1 MNLMAVIHDYVLI
14 AISFGYLV
22 LVARFAAI
30 HRKLPAAHWI
40 LGAIA
45 IWPLA
50 IVDEWLKSIQGGM
63 QLAWFSG
70 LFDFVPVLVMAF
82 CKRAMMPLLIKNPPN
97 RKVVF
102 WWPVIVVMICQLA
115 YMFAPIESKAQW
127 MVRSPVGDPL
137 MHWDVYV
144 VSFVTAFCVLWYG
157 IQMTEQVQT
166 YHHNLSEQVVD
177 VHLYKV
183 KGLAGITGMTVGIG
197 FACILVVMAAAFGFV
212 PLDGWQTLNHLLL
225 AVMMLVVIIAMVRV
239 RKTSPSP
246 LDYDRLEDRNASQ
259 AAMRDALGRAEQ
271 IMLSRKAYKVIGLKI
286 SDFARVAEV
295 EPTTLAIAMH
305 VLTKRNFRA
314 FVYHYRLEY
323 AKNVLLHSDAKIAQ
337 VAKRLGLHS
346 EKFLSGVLVQYLR
359 KHYHTHRIE

>member
-1 MNLMAVIHDYVLI
+1 MNFMVVIHDYALI

-30 HRKLPAAHWI
+30 HRKIPASHWL

-45 IWPLA
+45 IWPLVL
-50 IVDEWLKSIQGGM
+50 IDEWLKSIQGGV
-63 QLAWFSG
+63 QLAWLTG
-70 LFDFVPVLVMAF
+70 LFDFVPVLIMAF
-82 CKRAMMPLLIKNPPN
+82 CKRAMLPLLVKNPPV
-97 RKVVF
+97 RRAGF
-102 WWPVIVVMICQLA
+102 WWPVVVVVLCQLA
-115 YMFAPIESKAQW
+115 YMFAPLEYKAQW
-127 MVRSPVGDPL
+127 MVHSPVGYPL
-137 MHWDVYV
+137 HYWEVYV
-144 VSFVTAFCVLWYG
+144 VSFITGFCVLWYG

-166 YHHNLSEQVVD
+166 YHQNLSEQVVD
-177 VHLYKV
+177 IHLYKV
-183 KGLAGITGMTVGIG
+183 KGLAGITGVTVGIA

-212 PLDGWQTLNHLLL
+212 PLQGWQTLNHLLL
-225 AVMMLVVIIAMVRV
+225 AGMMLVVLFTMIRP
-239 RKTSPSP
+239 RKTSPCP
-246 LDYDRLEDRNASQ
+246 LDYARLEDRNASH

-359 KHYHTHRIE
+359 KHHQTHRID